1 MLCALS
7 LGFHGTHRVP
17 GPGHAP
23 KRRRS
28 RSCRL
33 RRQGVSFNDFNVAL
47 FFCFNILWNQH
58 LRNMSQPSA
67 KKKWIISVNCR
78 RPARNLW
85 TLGRPDH
92 GPKNGATNLEASL
105 GPESGP
111 ILGAAK
117 HTRELLHRAP
127 YRQQGEI
134 RWYMC
139 CRQCGLAIHDAVHY
153 TYTYTY
159 IIYIYTVYIIC

>member
-1 MLCALS
+1 MCAKS
-7 LGFHGTHRVP
+7 GFP
-17 GPGHAP
+17 WYPQSAWP
-23 KRRRS
+23 RS
-28 RSCRL
+28 RSEAKTEPELQARVP
-33 RRQGVSFNDFNVAL
+33 RGVIQWFQCCSL
-47 FFCFNILWNQH
+47 FLFQYTVKPASSQH
-58 LRNMSQPSA
+58 VETKR
-67 KKKWIISVNCR
+67 KKNWIISVNCR

-134 RWYMC
+134 LWYMC

-153 TYTYTY
+153 IYNY
-159 IIYIYTVYIIC
+159 IYIIC